1 MIKSKLH
8 IILIVFLSQLFCEC
22 DGFNW
27 YHNLN
32 IDDCSKQDIE
42 VLKEFINN
50 SGSSLE
56 MDMDTNLNGKIEPTE
71 LGWQLWEEGRLIHWI
86 CQEVP
91 SPYYFYEYNCGLSG
105 EIPSSINKLDKLIK
119 LKLQNNNLSGGI
131 PKSICDL
138 KNIDTG
144 SYWFNINNNKFCPPY
159 PNCIEV
165 TKQNQNTEGCK

>member
-1 MIKSKLH
+1 MIKIKLH
-8 IILIVFLSQLFCEC
+8 IVLIVFLSKLFCNC

-32 IDDCSKQDIE
+32 IDYCSMQDIE
-42 VLKEFINN
+42 VLNEFINN

-91 SPYYFYEYNCGLSG
+91 SPYYFYEYDCGLSG
-105 EIPSSINKLDKLIK
+105 EIPSAINKLDKLIK
-119 LKLQNNNLSGGI
+119 LKLQNNNLSGEI
-131 PKSICDL
+131 PKSICEL

-144 SYWFNINNNKFCPPY
+144 SYWFNINNNKLCPPY
-159 PNCIEV
+159 PDCIEV
-165 TKQNQNTEGCK
+165 TGKNQNTKGCK